1 MTHSKSNPSSRKSNF
16 DSLKLFT
23 LIELLVVIAII
34 AILAGMLLP
43 ALNKAREKARDISCR
58 SNLKSLSLGCLLY
71 TSDHDGYLP
80 PLFLQIKVGNYG
92 NWATV
97 TYEYLGGKL
106 KGSVIEAQERLKI
119 MICPSDPLA
128 LKCSLYNTGH
138 LGYGYHWLLNSQSGL
153 SWNIPKRKIN
163 QIPKLSSTVML
174 TEIQEDDEV
183 AGSHF
188 KANYLKTV
196 IKLNHQQVNTAFLD
210 GNIRPVKYLFLA
222 TGWTISGS
230 MNVENSLPWNAN
242 LVLAPNNPFN
252 L

>member
-1 MTHSKSNPSSRKSNF
+1 MTHTKSNPSVGKSNF

-92 NWATV
+92 NWATT

-106 KGSVIEAQERLKI
+106 NGPVIEAQDRLKI

-138 LGYGYHWLLNSQSGL
+138 LGYGYHWMLNAQSGL

-174 TEIQEDDEV
+174 TEIQEDEV
-183 AGSHF
+183 NGHF
-188 KANYLKTV
+188 KATYQKTV

-210 GNIRPVKYLFLA
+210 GNIRPMKYLFL
-222 TGWTISGS
+222 TPGWTISGN
-230 MNVENSLPWNAN
+230 MNVENSLPWNGN
-242 LVLAPNNPFN
+242 LVLTPYNPFN